1 MEDLDKIKAE
11 CCDLISR
18 LWMVHGTP
26 VVLTAEFDN
35 GHTEVFVTAEV
46 LEDKEAAKARRNKVY
61 DKYPEAVQIL
71 PEDKQPDVNI
81 SVIVVGG
88 KGTGKE

>member
-1 MEDLDKIKAE
+1 MEDLSKIKDE

-18 LWMVHGTP
+18 LWKVHGTP

-46 LEDKEAAKARRNKVY
+46 LEDKEAAKVRRNKVY
-61 DKYPEAVQIL
+61 DKYPETVQIL
-71 PEDKQPDVNI
+71 PEDKQPDVNV
-81 SVIVVGG
+81 SVVIVDG
-88 KGTGKE
+88 KGTDKE

>member
-1 MEDLDKIKAE
+1 MENLDKIKAE

-18 LWMVHGTP
+18 LWKTHGTP

-71 PEDKQPDVNI
+71 PEDKQPDVNV
-81 SVIVVGG
+81 SVVVVCG
-88 KGTGKE
+88 KGTDKE